1 MAEDSKLAK
10 VTPSQKGITDVLSR
24 VPPKKALHKAPT
36 GNIYIPISFIEA
48 TLDRV
53 FSPMGWQTKNF
64 ETETILNE
72 VVGKIEL
79 WVKNPENGDWIC
91 RMGAAAQ
98 QIQMRAAT
106 VDGQGNK
113 IPTDFSDPRNK
124 IANALEKG
132 FPSLKSKCISNA
144 ADSLG
149 KIFGRDAG
157 RKPDTVETYTAAE
170 ETRAHTAF
178 LALCMEG
185 QADIVAL
192 ESAYNSLPY
201 EVRADAVIINARTE
215 YIQSAQKTLPAN
227 NTEKDPNKIF

>member
-1 MAEDSKLAK
+1 MSTETKAIEKIKPTRGVS
-10 VTPSQKGITDVLSR
+10 DVLASN
-24 VPPKKALHKAPT
+24 PSKKALHKAPA

-53 FSPMGWQTKNF
+53 FTPMGWQTKNF

-106 VDGQGNK
+106 VDDRGNK

-124 IANALEKG
+124 IVNALEKG

-178 LALCMEG
+178 LTLCMDG

-192 ESAYNSLPY
+192 ESAYNQLPF
-201 EVRADAVIINARTE
+201 EVRADPVILNARAE
-215 YIQSAQKTLPAN
+215 YIQAIQKTLPAAS
-227 NTEKDPNKIF
+227 TDQKDLFGK